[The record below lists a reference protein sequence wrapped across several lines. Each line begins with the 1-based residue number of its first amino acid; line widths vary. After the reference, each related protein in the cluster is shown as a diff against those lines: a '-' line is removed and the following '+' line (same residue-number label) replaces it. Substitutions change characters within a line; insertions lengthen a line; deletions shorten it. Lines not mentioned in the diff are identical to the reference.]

1 MNLLQ
6 EAEDMDE
13 EMVDNLVYVVSILT
27 PRERTRLAEV
37 LNMPLDFLNE
47 CVDSWKKERVQ

>member
-1 MNLLQ
+1 MSILQ

-27 PRERTRLAEV
+27 PRERSRLAEAM
-37 LNMPLDFLNE
+37 NMPLDFLNQ
-47 CVDSWKKERVQ
+47 CVDNWKRERVQ